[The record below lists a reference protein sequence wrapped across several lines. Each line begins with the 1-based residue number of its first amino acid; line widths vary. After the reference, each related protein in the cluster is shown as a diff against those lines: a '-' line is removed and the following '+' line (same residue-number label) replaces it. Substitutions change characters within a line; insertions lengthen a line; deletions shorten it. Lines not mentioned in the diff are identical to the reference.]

1 MEYLSRILFSSTNL
15 SDDEYGNRLI
25 NDLKEGGDV
34 PQTILQLSE
43 FSKRSTTC
51 LSDKEVIHLLIH
63 YMEQF
68 STNESVTS
76 GVLFTLSNMIS
87 EKSDNFAQNVDFIL
101 DETDFV
107 QNFMAVFNSTDKNKL
122 KAALILLEDLS
133 NINRTL
139 FLDALSRIG
148 YNIYEIFNCLS
159 FDDNEVVDRFLMF
172 IPVLVKDSSELQQYV
187 AFNITDK
194 LLSMIDVE
202 DELVTDTILCLLENN
217 HVTQN
222 WFVSRNFLPK
232 ITPLVEINQKP
243 AINIIIELFSNENV
257 EEFRQ
262 DPSTGDLIRALIQNI
277 LQHGKKARNCE
288 ALSLMIEGNELSCN
302 LVSNSIDKLV
312 RLYSEDSNS
321 RSSLRILFRAYFTN
335 TNNSSR
341 VCSEYMQR
349 YYNDYNNSIFDIP
362 TIAILSNIKS
372 RQKFLGL
379 YEKIIE
385 NISIFNVHVLIFSIS
400 ICYDFT
406 DACNVISRHS
416 NSIMYK
422 ILDAINDKSTDSDIK
437 YLLSLLLGVLRIYSD
452 PDNQFLVD
460 FFNKLDFDSV
470 LLNIKSRTLNIF
482 KLWDNWSEKV
492 SDDILEFQTI
502 SDSNKQDSVFTE
514 SSQKDVF
521 NLHNKCKEYEIE
533 ISSQKQEIEKL
544 KTELTNLQ
552 LQYQSEISQNSSL
565 ENELSKIK
573 LVQNATNFPN
583 EQSNDA
589 VIQLNELQ
597 EKFAEEKKLRV
608 ECEQQIKILKEELT
622 NLHQSSTENSD
633 LGTNIISEE
642 LNEER
647 NRNAE
652 LQRELESLRRELSLY
667 KQKQTSSQEGFEN
680 SSEMEFST
688 KDQAEKDNYLKEELY
703 IKESIIAEKD
713 QRLCDLEQKLMDME
727 STISEIL
734 AENKEL
740 SDMINLL
747 EKENNDLKE
756 SIRNNEELINN
767 IELLEKEN
775 NELKES
781 IRNNEELINN
791 IELLEKENNELKES
805 IRNNEELIN
814 NIELHKNENT
824 ELKESIRNNEELI
837 NNIELLKK
845 ENTEL
850 KESIKNNEELINKV
864 ELLEKENN
872 ELKESI
878 RNNEELINN
887 IELLKNENNELKER
901 LAESE
906 NIICKINFLE
916 QENKDLKEKLGNN
929 SLHQMLE
936 ELQYEQNYK
945 SLYLNITKDY
955 DDPQRTNVDRTNEL
969 VHDPQNVKKELKESH
984 GVIMDHE
991 VDDVVVNEDNKNL
1004 ESVNSQ
1010 MKECIKELERENKE
1024 LKTKIDQIQIIGK
1037 DDELIQLRKEIQF
1050 LTVENK
1056 HMKDRLDRVT
1066 DNTDKTEIDVNS
1078 SNQSNEPGS
1087 TSKQYND
1094 VLEENKRLISDNEQL
1109 MQKLSKFHDFDNKNN
1124 IQIEEPNEGN
1134 LEEINRLT
1142 AINKENEEIISG
1154 LKEQIREHDVNNEV
1168 RLQSV
1173 INEYEKM
1180 IEILKQ
1186 EIKEKDMLYNSPQI
1200 ITEHREGRPSD
1211 IDDELSRTLN
1221 SVQKTTQMCQTDVE
1235 CVFEENNEGFNK
1247 RYEVQIE
1254 ILNSQLE
1261 HDKSYIFNLEQKIE
1275 HLEFQLSQK
1284 LGDVDDVEQSNEIR
1298 NQLKELEEH
1307 VETLT
1312 DKRKEM
1318 IEMFVQNRTKSE
1330 SPESHLQELT
1340 VDSQFFDNIRS
1351 PSKIA
1356 DTSLQGPAQLS
1367 FIFQENQNL
1376 QNENKILKKGRKD
1389 DEKTIKELN
1398 DKVDRL
1404 ENDLKNIKVMVPGT
1418 SEDDEMVKTLKERII
1433 ELEKILA
1440 REQESNNKDVRERI
1454 QSIEDEKR
1462 KVENLLRES
1471 NGKLRNALDE
1481 ISRLKKVVDEYKKRL
1496 DLIVQ
1501 HNSSTHKY
1509 DYLDCNNPDKLRK
1522 IILHFD
1528 RENQRLT
1535 REIRELKGGPDMKTK
1550 EQEYIKRITHLMN
1563 ENNELAKKNMLI
1575 SSTNTRSGQLNAYGV
1590 DENEDKLLEMASEL
1604 NFLRTRSKIEQKSHE
1619 DERKLLQMKCNA
1631 LSEQLS
1637 EVSLK
1642 VKELDDEKSNLCA
1655 QIEKLTQKL
1664 EHVNIHN
1671 NLESHAVQK
1680 RRKSSGMRPEVF
1692 KVSKESNT
1700 RIGFMEPP
1708 PDFIGEFN
1716 IRSLVNPDGGYTRC
1730 EYRKALRLIGKL
1742 WLSQHYEMQGIN

>member
-148 YNIYEIFNCLS
+148 YNISEIFNCLS

-608 ECEQQIKILKEELT
+608 EYEQQIKILKEELT

-703 IKESIIAEKD
+703 VKESIIAEKD

-747 EKENNDLKE
+747 EKENND
-756 SIRNNEELINN
+756 
-767 IELLEKEN
+767 
-775 NELKES
+775 
-781 IRNNEELINN
+781 
-791 IELLEKENNELKES
+791 
-805 IRNNEELIN
+805 
-814 NIELHKNENT
+814 
-824 ELKESIRNNEELI
+824 
-837 NNIELLKK
+837 
-845 ENTEL
+845 
-850 KESIKNNEELINKV
+850 
-864 ELLEKENN
+864 
-872 ELKESI
+872 LKESI

-955 DDPQRTNVDRTNEL
+955 DDPQRTNVGRTNEL
-969 VHDPQNVKKELKESH
+969 VHDLQNVKKELKESH

-1078 SNQSNEPGS
+1078 SNQSNELGS

-1356 DTSLQGPAQLS
+1356 DASLQGPAQLS

-1501 HNSSTHKY
+1501 HNSSTRKY